1 VLNPNGHIPFF
12 GNSETVAMC
21 GMMSYRKTPYSS
33 MEAAVEVGRSFCNQR
48 FGTRKPSTPF
58 MVTDVL
64 LLFVVLLIAALNRKR
79 ILKRFK

>member
-1 VLNPNGHIPFF
+1 
-12 GNSETVAMC
+12 
-21 GMMSYRKTPYSS
+21 
-33 MEAAVEVGRSFCNQR
+33 
-48 FGTRKPSTPF
+48 